1 MRVLIK
7 LGDENGTNSVI
18 IQFILEMTRGKESAS
33 MSNMRLVTELSLL
46 TLMYMIK
53 NDKSDRSIT
62 YLEIVLFGCFRIE

>member
-7 LGDENGTNSVI
+7 LGDEYGTNLVI

>member
-7 LGDENGTNSVI
+7 LGDENGTNLVI